1 MTSVLFGNFVV
12 FQESPWWQLV
22 SEEVRLIFSV
32 VLFLVNLI
40 VLAVVLYLAGL
51 VVAGKRRAL
60 LSDAFLISLL
70 GSVLS
75 TVFFMFIPYRLIA
88 LALSIIVWLLLIK
101 RFYKIGWL
109 GAIAVG
115 LLAVIVFLVVTVL
128 LALIFGIL
136 TIVLE
141 RFLYFMI
148 LIF

>member
-1 MTSVLFGNFVV
+1 
-12 FQESPWWQLV
+12 
-22 SEEVRLIFSV
+22 
-32 VLFLVNLI
+32 
-40 VLAVVLYLAGL
+40 VVLYLAGL
-51 VVAGKRRAL
+51 VVAGKRRTL